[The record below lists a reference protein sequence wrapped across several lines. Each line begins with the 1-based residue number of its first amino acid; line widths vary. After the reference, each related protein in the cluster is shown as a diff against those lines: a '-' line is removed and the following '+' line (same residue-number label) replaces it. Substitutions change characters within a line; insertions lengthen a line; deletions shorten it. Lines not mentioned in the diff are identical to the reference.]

1 MATQLGWGTNPFQ
14 FYNMQTRILIIIA
27 LVGLAVIWFGAQQ
40 TDRMI
45 TLIGIILVL
54 VGLVGSYWSVRNKKG
69 MGWLRRL

>member
-1 MATQLGWGTNPFQ
+1 
-14 FYNMQTRILIIIA
+14 MQTRILIIIA

>member
-1 MATQLGWGTNPFQ
+1 MQQTLGWGEIPFQ
-14 FYNMQTRILIIIA
+14 FYDMQTRIMVIIA

-45 TLIGIILVL
+45 ALLGIVLFL
-54 VGLVGSYWSVRNKKG
+54 VGLVGAYLSFRNKKG